1 MSRTQESQSSSLI
14 GQVIDPLIGTL
25 FQPEIVFLLFFSV
38 LLLGFGKIFGRQK
51 GILADAYWGG
61 RLEKMAALKRAQK
74 QRKKRK
80 IDQVALFAGNEP
92 TIGWKPHLK
101 TLLTGNPPCLPLPDL
116 NQHGLI
122 LGSTGC
128 GKTTTIN
135 NRIIQDAIRR
145 EHALIVFDPKGDL
158 AQIHA
163 PYAEAFNY
171 EIYCLAPGKPYT
183 ERFNLLDFL
192 HDFKDSS
199 RAEQLAKTT
208 IRNANGGGFSKS
220 DPFFGPSGEKLVR
233 SILMLAKSSPY
244 PDLVMTKRLLSLGDL
259 TERLRAANEAGK
271 LHPIIEDSFQQFLS
285 GENSEKTIAGIQ
297 STASLIFD
305 GFTRDEF
312 FNAFIG
318 ESTIPRRFTGRKI
331 LFVQPLMSQI
341 DVIMPLLAAFI
352 DLFVE
357 ENFEQLT
364 NESLLLFLEEFPVG
378 YFPRI
383 EQWMALRRA
392 SGLSVFLTAQNIAQI
407 RRRYGADDMATI
419 FSNAMT
425 QFYFNPNDNETAE
438 LVSKRCG
445 EKEVRY
451 KQFSRSHGKG
461 GGSHSFSEQIH
472 KVPLMPSYRVTQM
485 EQGEFVLFNPAYAS
499 GGRASVPIH
508 LKYVIPDKILDQDEE
523 LKNAWQQ
530 LTYPELCERAAQ
542 FHLKEEQRLE
552 ALKLRVKAAN
562 DLLPLREQ
570 QSRAK
575 GAENEKS
582 SYYGVLADEKEAF
595 EDFV

>member
-1 MSRTQESQSSSLI
+1 
-14 GQVIDPLIGTL
+14 
-25 FQPEIVFLLFFSV
+25 
-38 LLLGFGKIFGRQK
+38 
-51 GILADAYWGG
+51 
-61 RLEKMAALKRAQK
+61 
-74 QRKKRK
+74 
-80 IDQVALFAGNEP
+80 
-92 TIGWKPHLK
+92 
-101 TLLTGNPPCLPLPDL
+101 
-116 NQHGLI
+116 
-122 LGSTGC
+122 
-128 GKTTTIN
+128 
-135 NRIIQDAIRR
+135 
-145 EHALIVFDPKGDL
+145 
-158 AQIHA
+158 
-163 PYAEAFNY
+163 
-171 EIYCLAPGKPYT
+171 
-183 ERFNLLDFL
+183 
-192 HDFKDSS
+192 
-199 RAEQLAKTT
+199 
-208 IRNANGGGFSKS
+208 
-220 DPFFGPSGEKLVR
+220 
-233 SILMLAKSSPY
+233 
-244 PDLVMTKRLLSLGDL
+244 
-259 TERLRAANEAGK
+259 
-271 LHPIIEDSFQQFLS
+271 
-285 GENSEKTIAGIQ
+285 
-297 STASLIFD
+297 
-305 GFTRDEF
+305 
-312 FNAFIG
+312 
-318 ESTIPRRFTGRKI
+318 
-331 LFVQPLMSQI
+331 MSQI